1 MYQSL
6 FCFTRYC
13 DRSSRQISSSNH
25 VTNRTNNAKR
35 PWTLARY
42 TTHRAS
48 LPSPVNSQANIMAT
62 NQSHDQRQDTMDTR
76 EVHNPPSATNDTE
89 HSRHTRTN
97 AIHTRQ
103 RATRLSRSAGPSNS
117 IKKQNSDETSKWN
130 TCKDT
135 LYGQLNEHENIN
147 TPSTPKL
154 ACLQNENPC
163 SQTQQCA

>member
-1 MYQSL
+1 MGFLGRKEGRKEGTIAFIHVCFPFKGSVLVYQSL

-13 DRSSRQISSSNH
+13 DRSSRQILSSNH

-89 HSRHTRTN
+89 HSRHTRTD

-117 IKKQNSDETSKWN
+117 IKKA
-130 TCKDT
+130 
-135 LYGQLNEHENIN
+135 
-147 TPSTPKL
+147 KL
-154 ACLQNENPC
+154 R
-163 SQTQQCA
+163 